1 VGARRPGRELP
12 GPERWPAGGEQAARW
27 PGRELPRPEL
37 GEQAARWPGSS
48 AAAGPGE
55 VGGRGRRARRTSPE
69 LGGRGGRREGRD
81 GRWSWACGVAGEKG
95 AGRRCFPN
103 GGGGL
108 RCAISEQQRKRAER
122 KASGGYFLARRQDL
136 WRRARCHAGCHVTML
151 GAIGCGAE
159 LC

>member
-12 GPERWPAGGEQAARW
+12 GPERARWPAG
-27 PGRELPRPEL
+27 

-55 VGGRGRRARRTSPE
+55 VGGRARRTSPE
-69 LGGRGGRREGRD
+69 LGGRGGRREGRG
-81 GRWSWACGVAGEKG
+81 GRRSWACGVAGEKG
-95 AGRRCFPN
+95 AGRRRFPN

-108 RCAISEQQRKRAER
+108 RCAISEQQRKQAER
-122 KASGGYFLARRQDL
+122 KVSGGYFLARRQDL

-151 GAIGCGAE
+151 GAIACGAE
-159 LC
+159 MCYLGATSYGAEHRVQTCK